1 MNDSAIFSA
10 LFLLAAGLI
19 LYRLRGIRRDNR
31 SARTVDRGSEYAQAE
46 AELGPYAANIQPQVY
61 THYALGILHA
71 YLLYRPI

>member
-31 SARTVDRGSEYAQAE
+31 SARTVDRGSEYAPTE
-46 AELGPYAANIQPQVY
+46 AELGYAAPQVY
-61 THYALGILHA
+61 THYALGILHT